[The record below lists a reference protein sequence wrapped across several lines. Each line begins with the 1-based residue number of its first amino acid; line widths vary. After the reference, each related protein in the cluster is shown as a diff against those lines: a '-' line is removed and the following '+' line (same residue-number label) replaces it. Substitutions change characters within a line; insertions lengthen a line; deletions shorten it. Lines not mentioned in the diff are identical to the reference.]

1 MLVNRFWNESVA
13 PQGASATVNGAARFC
28 WVLDPVTRTEYYFEV
43 QKGGAYPAQSVG
55 GKESKVL
62 VVNRDS
68 SDTPGNVTNHNP
80 AGIVAVPA
88 AGLSIT
94 VTNSSVTAASIIQL
108 TLLSND
114 GTAKSA
120 VAVAAA
126 GNFTLTLNAAAT
138 AITKVGYLV
147 IN

>member
-1 MLVNRFWNESVA
+1 MPTLTRNV
-13 PQGASATVNGAARFC
+13 QGLFDTVTNDFVG
-28 WVLDPVTRTEYYFEV
+28 VIDPVTRTEYYFKV
-43 QKGGAYPAQSVG
+43 QKGGTYPAQSVG

-62 VVNRDS
+62 IVNSDS
-68 SDTPGNVTNHNP
+68 SGTPGNVTNNSP

-88 AGLSIT
+88 AGQAIT
-94 VTNSSVTAASIIQL
+94 VTNNLVTAAAIIQL

-126 GNFTLTLNAAAT
+126 GNFTITLNAAAT